1 MKKDPRIFLEHI
13 LESIEHIREYMKGAS
28 KRDFFTG
35 AQLQDSVM
43 RRLEI
48 IGEAVKKIPA
58 GLRSKHPEVP
68 WRKIAGMRDVL
79 IHEYFG
85 VDLELTWKKVRKEL
99 PDLKRKI
106 KAILKSLP

>member
-13 LESIEHIREYMKGAS
+13 LDSIEHIREYTKGAS

-35 AQLQDSVM
+35 VQLQDSVM

-48 IGEAVKKIPA
+48 IGEAVKRIPA
-58 GLRSKHPEVP
+58 GLRSKHPDVP

-79 IHEYFG
+79 IHDYFG
-85 VDLELTWKKVRKEL
+85 VDLELTWKTVRKEL
-99 PDLKRKI
+99 PELKRKI